1 MIFAFLPK
9 SASVACTSSMGVPT
23 GAVSGTEDKYSLL
36 SKTGLRSLTSE
47 KKRGRQ
53 KLLHLS
59 FHVKKEIIVFHLHEK
74 NNNLF
79 FEIDGIVVRG
89 PII

>member
-1 MIFAFLPK
+1 
-9 SASVACTSSMGVPT
+9 MGVPT

-53 KLLHLS
+53 KLLHLP

-79 FEIDGIVVRG
+79 FLTLTALLSFL
-89 PII
+89 PITAISTVAESVEAGSN